1 MITSDYKPLL
11 KRGVEILPAKDKE
24 RELIL
29 LKDNEGITNQV
40 IVMPV
45 ETIALIQFFDGQNSI
60 KDIQNQ
66 ILKLTNHLVSEYEI
80 IEFVK
85 QLEQAN
91 FLENE
96 KVNEI
101 RKKLYEEFKNSSVRK
116 AIHKGLS
123 YPENILELSSFMAK
137 FLKIEETKFPTQTII
152 GAISPHIDLIRGSSI
167 YAKTY
172 SELQKSVI
180 PDIVI
185 AFGVSHKGGVSP
197 FIFTKKEYETPYGN
211 IQVDNDLYMKFK
223 EVLWY
228 EPDEEEFFH
237 KDEHS
242 LEFQALWLKYI
253 WRDKTPKWL
262 PILVTDFERFCEKNP
277 PSKIEYIEKFFSSAE
292 IILKE
297 LLNQNKKV
305 LILAGVDFSHVGPR
319 FGDDIEITP
328 EIKKTIEKYDKK
340 ILNLALEL
348 KADEFFLSV
357 VETENETNICGL
369 SATYSALRF
378 IKSIN
383 QNARGKLLDY
393 SQADDPFGGFVSF
406 ASVVF

>member
-11 KRGVEILPAKDKE
+11 KMGVEILPAKTEDKE
-24 RELIL
+24 III
-29 LKDNEGITNQV
+29 LKDNEGITNQTL
-40 IVMPV
+40 VMPI
-45 ETIALIQFFDGQNSI
+45 EALALIQFFNGQNSI

-66 ILKLTNHLVSEYEI
+66 ILKLTNHLISEYEI
-80 IEFVK
+80 IDFVK

-96 KVNEI
+96 KVYEL
-101 RKKLYEEFKNSSVRK
+101 RKKIYEEFKNSSVRK

-123 YPENILELSSFMAK
+123 YPENLLELSSFMAK
-137 FLKIEETKFPTQTII
+137 FLKIEDIKFPTQNII
-152 GAISPHIDLIRGSSI
+152 GVISPHIDIIRGGNV
-167 YAKTY
+167 Y
-172 SELQKSVI
+172 SKAYGELQKAII
-180 PDIVI
+180 PDVI
-185 AFGVSHKGGVSP
+185 ISFGVSHKGGVSP

-211 IQVDNDLYMKFK
+211 IKVDNDLYTKF
-223 EVLWY
+223 EEILWY

-253 WRDKTPKWL
+253 WRDKTPKWI

-277 PSKIEYIEKFFSSAE
+277 PSKIEYIEKFFNDAE
-292 IILKE
+292 KILKE
-297 LLNQNKKV
+297 LIKQNKK
-305 LILAGVDFSHVGPR
+305 ILVIAGVDFSHVGPR

-328 EIKKTIEKYDKK
+328 ELKKQVEDFDKK
-340 ILNLALEL
+340 ILNLACDL
-348 KADEFFLSV
+348 KADEFFTSIV
-357 VETENETNICGL
+357 ADDNATNICGL

-383 QNARGKLLDY
+383 PNMKGRLLGY

-406 ASVVF
+406 ASMIF

>member
-1 MITSDYKPLL
+1 MITSDYKPIL

-40 IVMPV
+40 LVMPV
-45 ETIALIQFFDGQNSI
+45 ETIGLIQFFDGQNSI

-101 RKKLYEEFKNSSVRK
+101 RRKIYEEFKNSSIRK

-137 FLKIEETKFPTQTII
+137 FLKIEEIKFPTQTII
-152 GAISPHIDLIRGSSI
+152 GAISPHIDLIRGGSV

-211 IQVDNDLYMKFK
+211 IQVDNELYVKFK

-277 PSKIEYIEKFFSSAE
+277 PSKIEYIEKFFNSAE

-319 FGDDIEITP
+319 FGDDIEITT
-328 EIKKTIEKYDKK
+328 EIKKTIEEYDKK

-348 KADEFFLSV
+348 KADEFFLNV
-357 VETENETNICGL
+357 AETENETNICGL

-383 QNARGKLLDY
+383 PNAKGKFLDY

-406 ASVVF
+406 ASMVF

>member
-1 MITSDYKPLL
+1 MITSDYKPIL

-24 RELIL
+24 RDLIL

-40 IVMPV
+40 LVMPV

-101 RKKLYEEFKNSSVRK
+101 RRKIYEEFKNSSIRK

-137 FLKIEETKFPTQTII
+137 FLKIEEIKFPTQTII
-152 GAISPHIDLIRGSSI
+152 GAISPHIDLIRGGSV

-262 PILVTDFERFCEKNP
+262 PILVTDFERFCKKNP
-277 PSKIEYIEKFFSSAE
+277 PSKIEYIEKFFNSAE

-328 EIKKTIEKYDKK
+328 EIKKTIEEYDKK

-348 KADEFFLSV
+348 KADEFFLNV
-357 VETENETNICGL
+357 AETENETNICGL

-383 QNARGKLLDY
+383 PNAKGKFLDY

-406 ASVVF
+406 ASMVF

>member
-1 MITSDYKPLL
+1 MITSDYKPIL

-40 IVMPV
+40 LVMPV
-45 ETIALIQFFDGQNSI
+45 ETIALIQFFNGQNSI

-101 RKKLYEEFKNSSVRK
+101 RRKIYEEFKNSSIRK
-116 AIHKGLS
+116 AIHKGVS

-137 FLKIEETKFPTQTII
+137 FLKIEEIKFPTQTII
-152 GAISPHIDLIRGSSI
+152 GAISPHIDLIRGGSV

-277 PSKIEYIEKFFSSAE
+277 PSKIEYIEKFFNSAE

-297 LLNQNKKV
+297 LLNQNKKI

-328 EIKKTIEKYDKK
+328 EIKKTIEEYDKK
-340 ILNLALEL
+340 ILNIALEL
-348 KADEFFLSV
+348 KADEFFLNI

-383 QNARGKLLDY
+383 PNAKGKFLDY

-406 ASVVF
+406 ASMVF

>member
-1 MITSDYKPLL
+1 MITSDYKPIL

-40 IVMPV
+40 LVMPV

-116 AIHKGLS
+116 AIHKEVS

-137 FLKIEETKFPTQTII
+137 FLKIEEIKFPTQTII
-152 GAISPHIDLIRGSSI
+152 GAISPHIDLIRGGSV

-228 EPDEEEFFH
+228 EPDEEDFFH

-242 LEFQALWLKYI
+242 LELQALWLKYI

-328 EIKKTIEKYDKK
+328 EIKKTIEEYDKK

-357 VETENETNICGL
+357 AETENETNICGL

-383 QNARGKLLDY
+383 PNAKGKFLDY

-406 ASVVF
+406 ASMVF

>member
-1 MITSDYKPLL
+1 MITSDYKPIL
-11 KRGVEILPAKDKE
+11 KRGVEILPARDKE

-40 IVMPV
+40 LVMPV

-116 AIHKGLS
+116 AIHKEVS

-137 FLKIEETKFPTQTII
+137 FLKIEEIKFPTQTII
-152 GAISPHIDLIRGSSI
+152 GAISPHIDLIRGGSV

-228 EPDEEEFFH
+228 EPDEEDFFH

-242 LEFQALWLKYI
+242 LELQALWLKYI

-328 EIKKTIEKYDKK
+328 EIKKTIEEYDKK

-357 VETENETNICGL
+357 AETENETNICGL

-383 QNARGKLLDY
+383 PNAKGKFLDY

-406 ASVVF
+406 ASMVF

>member
-1 MITSDYKPLL
+1 MITSDYKPIL
-11 KRGVEILPAKDKE
+11 KRGVEILPARDKE

-40 IVMPV
+40 LVMPV
-45 ETIALIQFFDGQNSI
+45 ETIALIQFFDRQNSI

-116 AIHKGLS
+116 AIHKEVS

-137 FLKIEETKFPTQTII
+137 FLKIEEIKFPTQTII
-152 GAISPHIDLIRGSSI
+152 GAISPHIDLIRGGSV

-242 LEFQALWLKYI
+242 LELQALWLKYI

-328 EIKKTIEKYDKK
+328 EIKKTIEEYDKK

-357 VETENETNICGL
+357 AETENETNICGL

-383 QNARGKLLDY
+383 QNAKGKLLDY

>member
-11 KRGVEILPAKDKE
+11 KRGVEILPARDKE

-40 IVMPV
+40 LVMPV

-116 AIHKGLS
+116 AIHKEVS

-137 FLKIEETKFPTQTII
+137 FLKIEEIKFPTQTII
-152 GAISPHIDLIRGSSI
+152 GAISPHIDLIRGGSV

-228 EPDEEEFFH
+228 EPDEEDFFH

-242 LEFQALWLKYI
+242 LELQALWLKYI

-328 EIKKTIEKYDKK
+328 EIKKTIEEYDKK

-357 VETENETNICGL
+357 AETENETNICGL

-383 QNARGKLLDY
+383 QNAKGKLLDY

>member
-1 MITSDYKPLL
+1 MITSDYKPIL

-40 IVMPV
+40 LVMPV

-101 RKKLYEEFKNSSVRK
+101 RRKIYEEFKNSSIRK

-137 FLKIEETKFPTQTII
+137 FLKIEEIKFPTQTII
-152 GAISPHIDLIRGSSI
+152 GAISPHIDLIRGGNV

-211 IQVDNDLYMKFK
+211 IQVDNGLYMKFK

-262 PILVTDFERFCEKNP
+262 PILVTDFERFCKKNP
-277 PSKIEYIEKFFSSAE
+277 PSKIEYIEKFFNSAK

-328 EIKKTIEKYDKK
+328 EIKKKIEEYDKK

-348 KADEFFLSV
+348 KADEFFLNV
-357 VETENETNICGL
+357 AETENETNICGL

-383 QNARGKLLDY
+383 PNAKGKFLDY
-393 SQADDPFGGFVSF
+393 SQADDPFAGFVSF
-406 ASVVF
+406 ASMVF

>member
-1 MITSDYKPLL
+1 MITSDYKPIL

-40 IVMPV
+40 LVMPV

-101 RKKLYEEFKNSSVRK
+101 RRKIYEEFKNSSIRK

-137 FLKIEETKFPTQTII
+137 FLKIEEIKFPTQTII
-152 GAISPHIDLIRGSSI
+152 GAISPHIDLIRGGSV

-242 LEFQALWLKYI
+242 LEFQSLWLKYI

-277 PSKIEYIEKFFSSAE
+277 PSKIEYIEKFFNSAE

-328 EIKKTIEKYDKK
+328 EIKKTIEEYDKK

-357 VETENETNICGL
+357 AETENETNICGL

-383 QNARGKLLDY
+383 PNAKGKFLDY

-406 ASVVF
+406 ASMVF

>member
-1 MITSDYKPLL
+1 MITSDYKPIL

-40 IVMPV
+40 LVMPV
-45 ETIALIQFFDGQNSI
+45 ETIGLIQFFDGQNSI

-101 RKKLYEEFKNSSVRK
+101 RRKIYEEFKNSSIRK

-137 FLKIEETKFPTQTII
+137 FLKIEEIKFPTQTII
-152 GAISPHIDLIRGSSI
+152 GAISPHIDLIRGGSV

-211 IQVDNDLYMKFK
+211 IQVDNELYVKFK

-319 FGDDIEITP
+319 FGDDIEITT
-328 EIKKTIEKYDKK
+328 EIKKTIEEYDKK

-348 KADEFFLSV
+348 KADEFFLNV
-357 VETENETNICGL
+357 AETENETNICGL

-383 QNARGKLLDY
+383 PNAKGKFLDY

>member
-1 MITSDYKPLL
+1 MITSDYKPIL

-40 IVMPV
+40 LVMPV
-45 ETIALIQFFDGQNSI
+45 ETITLIQFFDGQNSI

-123 YPENILELSSFMAK
+123 YPENILELSSFMSK
-137 FLKIEETKFPTQTII
+137 FLKIEEIKFPTQTII
-152 GAISPHIDLIRGSSI
+152 GAISPHIDLIRGGSV

-211 IQVDNDLYMKFK
+211 IQVDNDLYMRFK

-328 EIKKTIEKYDKK
+328 EIKKTIEEYDKK

-383 QNARGKLLDY
+383 QNAKGKLLDY

-406 ASVVF
+406 ASMVF

>member
-1 MITSDYKPLL
+1 MITSDYKPIL
-11 KRGVEILPAKDKE
+11 KRGVEIFPAKDKE

-40 IVMPV
+40 LVMPV

-101 RKKLYEEFKNSSVRK
+101 RRKIYEEFRNSSVRK

-137 FLKIEETKFPTQTII
+137 FLKIEEIKFPTQTII
-152 GAISPHIDLIRGSSI
+152 GAISPHIDLIRGGSV

-277 PSKIEYIEKFFSSAE
+277 PSKIEYIEKFFNSAE

-328 EIKKTIEKYDKK
+328 EIKKTIEEYDKK

-348 KADEFFLSV
+348 KADEFFLNIA
-357 VETENETNICGL
+357 ETENETNICGL
-369 SATYSALRF
+369 SATYSSLRF

-383 QNARGKLLDY
+383 PNAKGKFLDY

-406 ASVVF
+406 ASMVF

>member
-1 MITSDYKPLL
+1 MITSDYKPIL
-11 KRGVEILPAKDKE
+11 KRGVEIFPAKDKE

-40 IVMPV
+40 LVMPV

-101 RKKLYEEFKNSSVRK
+101 RKKLYEEFRNSPVRK

-137 FLKIEETKFPTQTII
+137 FLKIEDIKFPTQTII
-152 GAISPHIDLIRGSSI
+152 GAISPHIDLIRGGSV

-211 IQVDNDLYMKFK
+211 IQVDNELYMKFK
-223 EVLWY
+223 EILWY
-228 EPDEEEFFH
+228 KPDEEEFFH

-242 LEFQALWLKYI
+242 LELQALWLKYI

-277 PSKIEYIEKFFSSAE
+277 PSKIEYIEKFFNSAE
-292 IILKE
+292 IILRE

-328 EIKKTIEKYDKK
+328 EIKKTIEEYDKK

-348 KADEFFLSV
+348 KADEFFV
-357 VETENETNICGL
+357 NIAETENETNICGL

-383 QNARGKLLDY
+383 TNAKGKLLDY

-406 ASVVF
+406 ASMVF

>member
-1 MITSDYKPLL
+1 MITSDYKPIL
-11 KRGVEILPAKDKE
+11 KRGVEIFPAKDKE

-40 IVMPV
+40 LVMPV

-101 RKKLYEEFKNSSVRK
+101 RKKLYEEFRNSPVRK

-137 FLKIEETKFPTQTII
+137 FLKIEDIKFPTQTII
-152 GAISPHIDLIRGSSI
+152 GAISPHIDLIRGGSV

-211 IQVDNDLYMKFK
+211 IQVDNELYMKFK
-223 EVLWY
+223 EILWY
-228 EPDEEEFFH
+228 QPDEEEFFH

-242 LEFQALWLKYI
+242 LELQALWLKYI

-277 PSKIEYIEKFFSSAE
+277 PSKIEYIEKFFNSAE
-292 IILKE
+292 IILRE

-328 EIKKTIEKYDKK
+328 EIKKTIEEYDKK

-348 KADEFFLSV
+348 KADEFFV
-357 VETENETNICGL
+357 NIAETENETNICGL

-383 QNARGKLLDY
+383 TNAKGKLLDY

-406 ASVVF
+406 ASMVF